1 MLQEYSMRVT
11 LGILLILY
19 GVGLLVWSL
28 HTHMIKRT
36 VDKILLVCGIIL
48 IILGVFTIL
57 LKSLI

>member
-28 HTHMIKRT
+28 HTHMKKRT

>member
-28 HTHMIKRT
+28 HTHMKKRT

-48 IILGVFTIL
+48 IILCVFTIL

>member
-1 MLQEYSMRVT
+1 MLQEYSLRVT

-28 HTHMIKRT
+28 HTHMKKRT

>member
-28 HTHMIKRT
+28 HTHMKKRT

-48 IILGVFTIL
+48 IILGVFSIL